1 MKEDLINK
9 VSEKL
14 QREFNNYK
22 SDILYKEPLE
32 IFNSS
37 YEIAIKEELSEMF
50 YDKDKY
56 NSHELKALLEQK
68 NSLDYLYSEWM
79 DCDGGINNVL
89 EDFLE
94 ISLSDLAIDSIN
106 DIKEEIDNSDYKKLI
121 INIKEVLQELD
132 YYDFC
137 YHLKDRYG
145 IERDCT
151 IEDVDVYEI
160 FKSKGGKKYLYDELK
175 EIKDN
180 KDIEDL
186 KEKYVINNELI
197 DNIDDKILPELKS
210 IIQKEKQQEIE
221 R

>member
-56 NSHELKALLEQK
+56 NSHELKALLKQD

-121 INIKEVLQELD
+121 VNIKEVLQELD
-132 YYDFC
+132 NYDFC

-145 IERDCT
+145 IERDVA

-175 EIKDN
+175 DFSRNEYV
-180 KDIEDL
+180 EDL
-186 KEKYVINNELI
+186 KERSVIDSKKI
-197 DNIDDKILPELKS
+197 DDIEDKILPELK
-210 IIQKEKQQEIE
+210 ILIQKEKQDME